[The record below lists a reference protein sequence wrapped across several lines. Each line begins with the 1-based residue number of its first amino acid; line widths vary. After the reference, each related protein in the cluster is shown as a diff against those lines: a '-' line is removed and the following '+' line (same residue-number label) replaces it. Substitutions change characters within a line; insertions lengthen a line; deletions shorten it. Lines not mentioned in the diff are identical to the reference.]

1 MKGTKTKAEV
11 LAGVQESLGS
21 IFTKEDVVAIINSIK
36 EEEGGGTI
44 SKDKLVDILNG
55 IDFDTL
61 IEKEIEIDH
70 SAVEFSFETD
80 ESCGQLHVE
89 AVADESTLESAIT
102 VTISSVEVYDLADM
116 IISGLED

>member
-11 LAGVQESLGS
+11 LAGVQESVGS

-55 IDFDTL
+55 IDFDL
-61 IEKEIEIDH
+61 YIEKDIEIDQ
-70 SAVEFSFETD
+70 SEVEFSFETD
-80 ESCGQLHVE
+80 ESCGQLRVD
-89 AVADESTLESAIT
+89 AVVDESTLESAVT
-102 VTISSVEVYDLADM
+102 VNVSAVDVHSLADE
-116 IISGLED
+116 ILSGLED

>member
-11 LAGVQESLGS
+11 LAGVQESVGS

-44 SKDKLVDILNG
+44 SKDKLVNILDG
-55 IDFDTL
+55 IDFDSY

-70 SAVEFSFETD
+70 SEVEFSFETD
-80 ESCGQLHVE
+80 ESCGQLRVD
-89 AVADESTLESAIT
+89 AVVDDSSLESAVT
-102 VTISSVEVYDLADM
+102 ATISSVDVHGLADE
-116 IISGLED
+116 ILSGLED